1 MAKDN
6 KKENE
11 VVEEIVTTETAK
23 EITFESSYKNLI
35 IVGTSIQF
43 KDGVYSTSDETEI
56 EVLRNNNLVTEA
68 GESLEPGRRRLQ

>member
-11 VVEEIVTTETAK
+11 VVEEITTETAK

-35 IVGTSIQF
+35 IAGTSIQF
-43 KDGVYSTSDETEI
+43 KDGIYSTSDENEI
-56 EVLRNNNLVTEA
+56 EILRNNNLVTEA
-68 GESLEPGRRRLQ
+68 GE

>member
-1 MAKDN
+1 MAKDT

-11 VVEEIVTTETAK
+11 VVEEIATVEIAK
-23 EITFESSYKNLI
+23 EITFKSSYKNLI
-35 IVGTSIQF
+35 IAGTSIQF

-68 GESLEPGRRRLQ
+68 GE

>member
-11 VVEEIVTTETAK
+11 IVEEIPTVETAK
-23 EITFESSYKNLI
+23 EKTFHSSYKNLI
-35 IVGTSIQF
+35 IAGTSIQF

-68 GESLEPGRRRLQ
+68 GE

>member
-6 KKENE
+6 KKQNEEVIEELNE
-11 VVEEIVTTETAK
+11 VAEETNVEETK

-35 IVGTSIQF
+35 IAGTSIQF

-56 EVLRNNNLVTEA
+56 EILRNNNLVTEA
-68 GESLEPGRRRLQ
+68 GE

>member
-11 VVEEIVTTETAK
+11 VVEEITTIEAAK
-23 EITFESSYKNLI
+23 ETTFKSSYKNLI
-35 IVGTSIQF
+35 IAGTSIQF

-56 EVLRNNNLVTEA
+56 EILRNNNLVAEV
-68 GESLEPGRRRLQ
+68 GE

>member
-1 MAKDN
+1 MAKDT

-11 VVEEIVTTETAK
+11 VVEEIATVETVK
-23 EITFESSYKNLI
+23 EITFKSSYKNLI
-35 IVGTSIQF
+35 IAGTSIQF

-68 GESLEPGRRRLQ
+68 GE

>member
-11 VVEEIVTTETAK
+11 VVEEITTETAK
-23 EITFESSYKNLI
+23 ETTFHSSYKNLI
-35 IVGTSIQF
+35 IAGTSIQF

-68 GESLEPGRRRLQ
+68 GE

>member
-6 KKENE
+6 KKQNEEVIEELNE
-11 VVEEIVTTETAK
+11 VVEETATAEATK

-35 IVGTSIQF
+35 IAGTSIQF

-56 EVLRNNNLVTEA
+56 EILRNNNLVTEA
-68 GESLEPGRRRLQ
+68 GE

>member
-11 VVEEIVTTETAK
+11 IVEETATTEATK

-35 IVGTSIQF
+35 IAGTSIQF
-43 KDGVYSTSDETEI
+43 KDGAYLTSDETEI
-56 EVLRNNNLVTEA
+56 EILRNNNLVTEA
-68 GESLEPGRRRLQ
+68 GE

>member
-1 MAKDN
+1 MAKKQDEITN
-6 KKENE
+6 I
-11 VVEEIVTTETAK
+11 EETK

-56 EVLRNNNLVTEA
+56 ELLRNNNLVTEA
-68 GESLEPGRRRLQ
+68 GE

>member
-6 KKENE
+6 KKQNE
-11 VVEEIVTTETAK
+11 EVIGELNGAVEETTTEEIK

-35 IVGTSIQF
+35 IAGTSIQF

-56 EVLRNNNLVTEA
+56 EILRNNNLVAEA
-68 GESLEPGRRRLQ
+68 GE

>member
-11 VVEEIVTTETAK
+11 VVEEITTTEEAK
-23 EITFESSYKNLI
+23 ETTFKSSYKNLI
-35 IVGTSIQF
+35 IAGTSIQF

-56 EVLRNNNLVTEA
+56 EILRNNNLVAEA
-68 GESLEPGRRRLQ
+68 GE

>member
-11 VVEEIVTTETAK
+11 VVEEITTETAK

-35 IVGTSIQF
+35 IAGTSIQF

-56 EVLRNNNLVTEA
+56 ELLRNNNLVTEA
-68 GESLEPGRRRLQ
+68 GE